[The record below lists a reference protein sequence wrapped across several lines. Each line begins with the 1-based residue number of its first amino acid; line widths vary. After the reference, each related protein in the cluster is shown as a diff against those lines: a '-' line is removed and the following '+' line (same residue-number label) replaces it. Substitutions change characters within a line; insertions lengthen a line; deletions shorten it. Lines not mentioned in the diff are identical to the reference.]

1 MFVEIVETNYQ
12 GCILMVTTR
21 IIDTPF
27 MLAFI
32 INWKQYIKILKN
44 DSDLWEEVHEIKD
57 NSISISTTNQKF
69 NSFGTH

>member
-1 MFVEIVETNYQ
+1 MFVGIVETNYQ

-21 IIDTPF
+21 IIDIPF

-32 INWKQYIKILKN
+32 INWKQYINFFKK